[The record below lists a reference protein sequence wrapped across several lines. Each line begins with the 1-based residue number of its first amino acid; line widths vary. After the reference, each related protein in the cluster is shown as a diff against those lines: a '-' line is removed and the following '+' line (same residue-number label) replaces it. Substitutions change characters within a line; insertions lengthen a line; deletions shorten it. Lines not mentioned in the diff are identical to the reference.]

1 MMKQRIFAVAIG
13 ALLATGPALADDW
26 NDGVVNS
33 AKARAELERAEN
45 NAVARLLEAEML
57 VEAERTKRSG
67 VRLME
72 STKVLK
78 SLGELSEAADTKVYV
93 AAVDLVS
100 PSGKTH
106 TELVPVTPEEAERMK
121 MEAAGSSAE
130 DLADLFDGMAGGLLM
145 LGEGLREG
153 ISSSGWGGILAP
165 KSGADH
171 LAGFDGNNLNEKCA
185 TYMRSH
191 DEVRVGVKGTPK
203 EEEFKETQQMIALGI
218 SQDGVDP
225 SLAMVGPACM
235 YAVMAGRLRE
245 PTETYKDVR
254 NRAIESFNSTA
265 EYFGKETIEG
275 YPTERISVDGLSFK
289 QTTEEGQEI
298 VIERFDVWIDPE
310 YLKRRKVRMEGTLKE
325 KGKTRKIFIERENRD
340 YRRVGDSYLYEPYLE
355 ILRVG
360 GIMNDKQMKE
370 LAQAQKE
377 LEKLEKQFAS
387 MPASQRQMMENM
399 IGPQME
405 QLRNIA
411 SDGAITMEIV
421 TTDIV
426 INPDLGDDGA
436 FYAMFTGK
444 GGVPDVNGGSL
455 PGGENSAVVQ
465 LIQSNLAELGF
476 EPGPATGQL
485 TEATR
490 SAISQYQASR
500 GMAVTGQPS
509 SSLAASLQAEVEAL
523 QLPR

>member
-1 MMKQRIFAVAIG
+1 MKQRILVLAIAGLLTSSPAVAE
-13 ALLATGPALADDW
+13 DW
-26 NDGVVNS
+26 NDEVVSS
-33 AKARAELERAEN
+33 AKARAELARAEDL
-45 NAVARLLEAEML
+45 AVARLLEAEML

-72 STKVLK
+72 TTKALT

-130 DLADLFDGMAGGLLM
+130 DLADLFDGMAGGLLV

-171 LAGFDGNNLNEKCA
+171 LGGFDGNNLNEKCA
-185 TYMRSH
+185 TYMRYN
-191 DEVRVGVKGTPK
+191 DVAREGLKGTSREK
-203 EEEFKETQQMIALGI
+203 EFQQTQQMIALGI
-218 SQDGVDP
+218 SQDGIDP

-254 NRAIESFNSTA
+254 NRAIERFNSTA
-265 EYFGKETIEG
+265 KYFGRESIEG
-275 YPTERISVDGLSFK
+275 YPTERIAVDGLSLK

-298 VIERFDVWIDPE
+298 VIERFDVWIDPK

-325 KGKTRKIFIERENRD
+325 KGKTRKIFMERENRD
-340 YRRVGDSYLYEPYLE
+340 YRRVGDSVMYEPYLE

-360 GIMNDKQMKE
+360 GIMDAKQKKE
-370 LAQAQKE
+370 LAKAQKE
-377 LEKLEKQFAS
+377 LEQMERQMAA
-387 MPASQRQMMENM
+387 MPASQRQMMESM
-399 IGPQME
+399 VGPQLD
-405 QLRNIA
+405 QLRNMA

-421 TTDIV
+421 TTDII
-426 INPDLGDDGA
+426 INPDLSDDGA

-444 GGVPDVNGGSL
+444 GGMPDANGGSL
-455 PGGENSAVVQ
+455 PGGDNSVAVIQIVQ
-465 LIQSNLAELGF
+465 SSLAELGYQ
-476 EPGPATGQL
+476 PGPATGQM
-485 TEATR
+485 TDATR
-490 SAISQYQASR
+490 SAIREYQASR
-500 GMAVTGQPS
+500 GLAVTGQPS
-509 SSLAASLQAEVEAL
+509 PQLAASLQAEAGAL
-523 QLPR
+523 